1 MSAVEHDTEQAAGT
15 HRMATH
21 GLLVLFGIVMVY
33 PLLWMLSSSLKPN
46 DLIFT
51 QPGLLSGH
59 WTLRNFADGWSQLG
73 IPFSQ
78 FFVNSFTIA
87 AISVAANLMSC
98 SLAAYAFA
106 RMQFRLKRPMFG
118 LMLST
123 IMLPFHVV
131 VVPQYIL
138 FHYLGWVNT
147 FYPLIVPKFLAVDA
161 FFIFLMVQ
169 FIRGLPRELDD
180 AAAVDGCG
188 AFGIFWRIIF
198 PLMRPALAVTA
209 VFTFIWS
216 WNDFFT
222 PLLYLTDQRLYT
234 APVALNSFLD
244 STGESDWGGMFA
256 MSILSLAPI
265 FLVFLFAQRH
275 LVRGIATTGL
285 K

>member
-1 MSAVEHDTEQAAGT
+1 MENDTQRTAGGT
-15 HRMATH
+15 QQLATH
-21 GLLVLFGIVMVY
+21 GLLVLFGIVMIY
-33 PLLWMLSSSLKPN
+33 PLLWMASSSLKPN
-46 DLIFT
+46 NLIFT
-51 QPGLLSGH
+51 EPGLLSGA
-59 WTLRNFADGWSQLG
+59 WTLRNYVDGWNQLG
-73 IPFSQ
+73 IPFGQ
-78 FFVNSFTIA
+78 FFMNSFTIA
-87 AISVAANLMSC
+87 VISVLANLVSC

-106 RMQFRLKRPMFG
+106 RMSFRFKRPMFA
-118 LMLST
+118 LMLGT

-138 FHYLGWVNT
+138 FHALGWVNT

-161 FFIFLMVQ
+161 FFVFLMVQ
-169 FIRGLPRELDD
+169 FIRGIPRELDD

-222 PLLYLTDQRLYT
+222 PLLYLTDQQLYT

-265 FLVFLFAQRH
+265 FLVFVVAQRH
-275 LVRGIATTGL
+275 LVQGIATTGL

>member
-1 MSAVEHDTEQAAGT
+1 M
-15 HRMATH
+15 
-21 GLLVLFGIVMVY
+21 
-33 PLLWMLSSSLKPN
+33 
-46 DLIFT
+46 
-51 QPGLLSGH
+51 
-59 WTLRNFADGWSQLG
+59 
-73 IPFSQ
+73 
-78 FFVNSFTIA
+78 
-87 AISVAANLMSC
+87 
-98 SLAAYAFA
+98 
-106 RMQFRLKRPMFG
+106 
-118 LMLST
+118 
-123 IMLPFHVV
+123 
-131 VVPQYIL
+131 
-138 FHYLGWVNT
+138 NT

-161 FFIFLMVQ
+161 FFVFLMVQ
-169 FIRGLPRELDD
+169 FIRGIPRELDD

-222 PLLYLTDQRLYT
+222 PLLYLTDQQLYT

-265 FLVFLFAQRH
+265 FLVFVVAQRH
-275 LVRGIATTGL
+275 LVQGIATTGL